1 VLDVAMMHLLLLSIA
16 CSDGKGTTP
25 YEDDSAGD
33 DSDST
38 PPSTDWTVTQI
49 SDDNIG
55 LQNVIESAPDGTLT
69 LLTWDNGGTTKG
81 VCKKGKTPQQR
92 YTLHYATES
101 GGSWSFE
108 DVDAPAVAY
117 DPTGAGLAWD
127 SSGNALVAYN
137 GGEPTGILCGADDM
151 ILATR
156 TGGSWTSST
165 VEADSGESATGEPA
179 SDAGYVV
186 GSYPAIAVDPASG
199 MIATVFKD
207 THFGSLQH
215 DDQYR
220 ADLEY
225 AASSGGGGWTKE
237 AADIGEG
244 AGDRSQLVFDAQG
257 RPVAVY
263 SIPVQEEDNNRFGLW
278 ASRRE
283 KDGTWSAIQL
293 HTGSVGSKISLTTA
307 PTGEIVVAIYSASD
321 KAVKI
326 RTLTDPDNFTLNSS
340 WTSELVASNRY
351 DEGEYVS
358 LAYTPDGRRAMAYRR
373 CKLLT
378 DEGNGCNI
386 NDEAVVFALEGKN
399 GFEMESVKAGDEGA
413 CGEWASMA
421 IDATGKATIL
431 FRCTV
436 EDSGS
441 YDLRLFTATRML

>member
-1 VLDVAMMHLLLLSIA
+1 MMHLLLTAIA
-16 CSDGKGTTP
+16 CSDGNKGTTP
-25 YEDDSAGD
+25 YDDSAGD

-38 PPSTDWTVTQI
+38 PTGGAEWTVTQI
-49 SDDNIG
+49 SDENIG
-55 LQNVIESAPDGTLT
+55 LQNVIESAPDGSLA

-81 VCKKGKTPQQR
+81 KCTEGKTPQKR
-92 YTLHYATES
+92 YTLHYAAES

-127 SSGNALVAYN
+127 SSGNVLVAYN

-156 TGGSWTSST
+156 SGGSWTSST
-165 VEADSGESATGEPA
+165 ISATGGESATGEPA

-186 GSYPAIAVDPASG
+186 GAYPAIAVDPASG
-199 MIATVFKD
+199 TIATVFKD

-225 AASSGGGGWTKE
+225 AASSGGGWSKE
-237 AADIGEG
+237 AADIGQG
-244 AGDRSQLVFDAQG
+244 AGDRSQLVFDDQG

-263 SIPVQEEDNNRFGLW
+263 SIPVQEEKDNRFGLW

-283 KDGTWSAIQL
+283 KDGTWNAIQL
-293 HTGSVGSKISLTTA
+293 HTSSVGSKISLATA

-321 KAVKI
+321 QAVKI
-326 RTLTDPDNFTLNSS
+326 RTLTDTANFTQSSS

-351 DEGEYVS
+351 DEGEYAS
-358 LAYTPDGRRAMAYRR
+358 LAYTPDGRRALAYRR

-378 DEGNGCNI
+378 DAGSGCNI
-386 NDEAVVFALEGKN
+386 NDEAVVFALEGTN
-399 GFEMESVKAGDEGA
+399 GFEMEVVKAGDEGA
-413 CGEWASMA
+413 CGEWSSLA
-421 IDATGKATIL
+421 IDASGKATIL

-436 EDSGS
+436 EDGGS
-441 YDLRLFTATRML
+441 YALRLFTATRML